1 MENNLL
7 ELLHAIYSEIKQTN
21 LRLDK
26 IESGNNQ
33 IKNKLENTQEKI
45 NDIEEEAEFIRYK
58 SIRLEKELFH
68 LKKQQGII
76 N

>member
-26 IESGNNQ
+26 
-33 IKNKLENTQEKI
+33 LENDI
-45 NDIEEEAEFIRYK
+45 NDIKTLEKDTHHKMIEIGDETEFLRYK
-58 SIRLEKELFH
+58 LIKAEKELFY
-68 LKKQQGII
+68 LKSQK
-76 N
+76 